1 MMDISK
7 EYKKEEVLEYQIDL
21 NNDPNRRAM
30 TSKREL
36 RRIEDIVHIKHL
48 KRNAKKILCIGARD
62 DSEIQTFID
71 AGYEAKGIDIC
82 RETNLITKMDMADL
96 TTKFGTFDIAYCS
109 HVLEHVIDPLKVFKA
124 IKRVT
129 KKAIFIILPIVNRQ
143 PDIEHPTVYEVMK
156 HQPSKNFIRYPQA
169 WDDFHSLMP
178 WKIKYCCYR
187 NALTE
192 DYEVAFILELGG
204 WIN

>member
-1 MMDISK
+1 MNNHETLQK
-7 EYKKEEVLEYQIDL
+7 QEVLEYQTKL
-21 NNDPNRRAM
+21 NDDENRRRLTAG
-30 TSKREL
+30 REL
-36 RRIEDIVHIKHL
+36 RRIEDIIHL
-48 KRNAKKILCIGARD
+48 KHFFPDSKSVLCIGARD